1 MKAFLVRGTVR
12 MTRDWTKFAKEVA
25 ADSPENAVER
35 LLSDFG
41 SKHRLPRG
49 RIKVKDV
56 TDLPT
61 DQVTDPVVRFRI
73 EGAA

>member
-1 MKAFLVRGTVR
+1 MKGFLVRGTVL
-12 MTRDWTKFAKEVA
+12 MARDWTKFAKEVA
-25 ADSPENAVER
+25 ADSPEGAIEHVM
-35 LLSDFG
+35 SDFG
-41 SKHRLPRG
+41 SKHRLPR
-49 RIKVKDV
+49 RLIKVKDV